1 MANARLV
8 AVLVAILV
16 ILMEASTCAM
26 ARHHGKPDPCSSED
40 DGSMAGTLH
49 KHTKRGHCR
58 PSRGGTPAIM
68 TMNGFQK
75 GESGGGPW
83 ACDGR
88 YHSDN

>member
-16 ILMEASTCAM
+16 ILMEVSTCAM
-26 ARHHGKPDPCSSED
+26 ARHHGKPDPCSSSED

-49 KHTKRGHCR
+49 KHKKRGHCR

-68 TMNGFQK
+68 TMNGF
-75 GESGGGPW
+75 
-83 ACDGR
+83 
-88 YHSDN
+88 